1 MIINVHLPEDLER
14 YLQNEVQSGG
24 FASPD
29 EAITEALRLL
39 RQKKREAQ
47 IEGRALTA
55 DELNQHLLEAGLLS
69 HLPARPD
76 PASYQEFSPIVVEG
90 EPLSE
95 TIIRERR

>member
-1 MIINVHLPEDLER
+1 MTIHLPEDLER
-14 YLQNEVQSGG
+14 YLRSEVQSGR

-39 RQKKREAQ
+39 RLRKQETQAQ
-47 IEGRALTA
+47 SNSVTP
-55 DELNQHLLEAGLLS
+55 DELNRQLLEAGLLS
-69 HLPARPD
+69 QIPSRPD
-76 PASYQEFSPIVVEG
+76 PATYREFAPIVIEG